1 MKFACYMLC
10 KYLHTGHQS
19 VVKPLETLSP
29 TSYACHFFFRL
40 TKYILT
46 SPVSKGVFEKRTAT
60 GSGLFAFLASNFIQ
74 ISGKS
79 SR

>member
-1 MKFACYMLC
+1 MQIFTHRTSKCG
-10 KYLHTGHQS
+10 KTIGN
-19 VVKPLETLSP
+19 TLAYVLRLS
-29 TSYACHFFFRL
+29 HFFFRL

>member
-29 TSYACHFFFRL
+29 TSYACHIFFP
-40 TKYILT
+40 TY
-46 SPVSKGVFEKRTAT
+46 
-60 GSGLFAFLASNFIQ
+60 
-74 ISGKS
+74 
-79 SR
+79 